1 MKKVFI
7 ISIAYFAFIFGVN
20 AEVISGKVNHDDLN
34 LKNKIIDS
42 KTKDAISNAKI
53 TIPEAHYTT
62 FSDKNGLFQ
71 LNVDLNDETV
81 LFVQKDGYKDFSLTV
96 DKDVINKPLK
106 LGIEKSNPYDM
117 QITQGVIHLGDNMFS
132 LPKLLYIKNNN
143 KKIYKQ
149 IDKIM
154 LIEDYIVY
162 KLTKKRA
169 IDYSLAC
176 RTLAFDIN
184 KKEFSDAI
192 LNEFN
197 IKKELWSK
205 PVKSGTFV
213 GYLLDE
219 YQKIFNLSKKVKIY
233 CISHDQVSNTLGSG
247 ILKPY
252 DAVDGNGTCECI
264 SVCYKKED
272 LKPFLYNYGYG
283 VIPYLYNDL
292 YLSYILNYSGGSL
305 IDYVLKT
312 YFSKDLEKYKENI
325 YEFIELNLKDEI
337 SDVLVLPYFLGNLTP
352 YKDKKIKG
360 AILNLSLDTTKFDIY
375 KATLESL

>member
-132 LPKLLYIKNNN
+132 TNSANSGDFRLNAQGAFLAREFKKPKVGQKQAVVL
-143 KKIYKQ
+143 KIGT
-149 IDKIM
+149 IIGLD
-154 LIEDYIVY
+154 
-162 KLTKKRA
+162 TKKA
-169 IDYSLAC
+169 KMLGQNKIAKVYSSPA
-176 RTLAFDIN
+176 
-184 KKEFSDAI
+184 E
-192 LNEFN
+192 
-197 IKKELWSK
+197 
-205 PVKSGTFV
+205 VFV
-213 GYLLDE
+213 NGNR
-219 YQKIFNLSKKVKIY
+219 I
-233 CISHDQVSNTLGSG
+233 G
-247 ILKPY
+247 I
-252 DAVDGNGTCECI
+252 
-264 SVCYKKED
+264 
-272 LKPFLYNYGYG
+272 
-283 VIPYLYNDL
+283 
-292 YLSYILNYSGGSL
+292 
-305 IDYVLKT
+305 
-312 YFSKDLEKYKENI
+312 
-325 YEFIELNLKDEI
+325 IELNQDNMEFVIPSSILKENNE
-337 SDVLVLPYFLGNLTP
+337 LVIKTGRNLFQ
-352 YKDKKIKG
+352 
-360 AILNLSLDTTKFDIY
+360 LDYVDYDDIELANVRIEVKQKSY
-375 KATLESL
+375 YASR